1 MTHPARTYRLIAS
14 VIAGLLIAAVF
25 AARAQ
30 APGWQT
36 YSYPSDGFSASYP
49 SQPQLSSK
57 EISTDAGPFELRSYM
72 AEAGDVALFVGVTDY
87 GGKTQGQDP
96 EEMLQGA
103 KRGALSNSKSH
114 LVGERRIT
122 LGVYPGV
129 AFESESDDAHFTA
142 RIYMVGSTLY
152 QTLVVNPISKPY
164 SDTQRFLDSFQL
176 IARDR
181 S

>member
-14 VIAGLLIAAVF
+14 VIAGLLIAV

-72 AEAGDVALFVGVTDY
+72 VEAGDVALFVGVCDY
-87 GGKTQGQDP
+87 GSKASGNDP
-96 EEMLQGA
+96 DQMLQGA
-103 KRGALSNSKSH
+103 KNGALSNSKSH
-114 LVGERRIT
+114 LITERRIT
-122 LGVYPGV
+122 LGVYPGL
-129 AFESESDDAHFTA
+129 AFESESDDGSAHFTA
-142 RIYMVGSTLY
+142 RVYMVGTTLY
-152 QTLVVNPISKPY
+152 QTLVVNPIGKPY
-164 SDTQRFLDSFQL
+164 SDAQRFLDSFQL